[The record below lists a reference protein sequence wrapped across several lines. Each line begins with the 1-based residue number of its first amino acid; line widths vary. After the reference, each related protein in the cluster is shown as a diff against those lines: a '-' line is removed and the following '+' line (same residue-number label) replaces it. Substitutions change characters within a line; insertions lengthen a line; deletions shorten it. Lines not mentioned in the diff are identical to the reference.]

1 MQLFLLPN
9 QTQVYSPMPNK
20 VNLLA
25 LGSSQGNEV
34 FIIRH
39 HLSCLGQLVLKK
51 PNALLTPTQWI
62 SGKHF

>member
-25 LGSSQGNEV
+25 LGCSQGNAV
-34 FIIRH
+34 FIMRH
-39 HLSCLGQLVLKK
+39 ISCLGTARAQKAQC
-51 PNALLTPTQWI
+51 PLTPTQWV

>member
-1 MQLFLLPN
+1 
-9 QTQVYSPMPNK
+9 MPNK